1 MNRSAYVISATLVLL
16 FFVGMFIF
24 VLQTDGVQIHENVS
38 YGTRE
43 RNILDLYIPANVDKD
58 AEQGVILFIHGGS
71 WTSGDKSSM
80 TDDCKAFAEKGY
92 ITATMNYSFLNFADE
107 SKSDFATML
116 TEIAAAL
123 NKIKSYAAEQGI
135 NITKAALS
143 GYSAGAH
150 LSMLY
155 AYSMLDKSPLP
166 ILFVRSKAGP
176 ADYRT
181 FSPSSPDLQ
190 EILARMGNGNIT
202 AAAMQSEQFIAMMQA
217 VSPVTYVRNGVPPT
231 LMAYGKQDTLVTWA
245 NAVSLTNAFEGSGV
259 KYTLV
264 EYPNSGHALDKDAA
278 SEQLCNKT
286 MEDYAVKYFGY

>member
-123 NKIKSYAAEQGI
+123 
-135 NITKAALS
+135 S

-202 AAAMQSEQFIAMMQA
+202 ADAMQSEQFIAMMQA
-217 VSPVTYVRNGVPPT
+217 VSPVTYVRSGVPPT